1 MAVLGDIAL
10 VTQVAV
16 FRNKKAFDQLVRKYQ
31 SPVRRFFLNQTLGD
45 EQLSDDLAQETF
57 IKAYVNITKF
67 RGMASFSTWLMRIAY
82 NVFYDEVRKRK
93 VETVSFEEGGRRKE
107 EGDYSHPQIY
117 RQNSSLQQ
125 DYSHSSFLVPPSSL
139 KMDIHQALALLK
151 PDERTCITLQ
161 LIDGYPIDQIAKIT
175 GIAENTVKSHLRRG
189 KEKMANYLKQ
199 NGYDR

>member
-16 FRNKKAFDQLVRKYQ
+16 FQNKKAFDQLVRKYQ
-31 SPVRRFFLNQTLGD
+31 SPVRRFFLNQTMGD

-67 RGMASFSTWLMRIAY
+67 RGMSSFSTWLMRIAY
-82 NVFYDEVRKRK
+82 NVFYDEMRKRK
-93 VETVSFEEGGRRKE
+93 VETVSFEESGKRKE
-107 EGDYSHPQIY
+107 ERDYSHPQMY

-125 DYSHSSFLVPPSSL
+125 NYSLSSFHLPPSSL
-139 KMDIHQALALLK
+139 KMDIYAALALLK

-161 LIDGYPIDQIAKIT
+161 LIDGYPIEQISKIT
-175 GIAENTVKSHLRRG
+175 GIPDNTVKSHLRRG
-189 KEKMANYLKQ
+189 KEKMTIYLKD

>member
-1 MAVLGDIAL
+1 MTELSDIAL

-16 FRNKKAFDQLVRKYQ
+16 LHNKKAFDQLVRKYQ

-67 RGMASFSTWLMRIAY
+67 RGMSSFSTWLMRIAY
-82 NVFYDEVRKRK
+82 NVFDDDVRSRK
-93 VETVSFEEGGRRKE
+93 QTDDIDTSSAMRQSSNS
-107 EGDYSHPQIY
+107 GDS
-117 RQNSSLQQ
+117 N
-125 DYSHSSFLVPPSSL
+125 L
-139 KMDIHQALALLK
+139 KMDIHAALALLK

-161 LIDGYPIDQIAKIT
+161 LIDGYPIDQISKIT
-175 GIAENTVKSHLRRG
+175 GMNENTVKSHLKRG
-189 KEKMANYLKQ
+189 KDKMANYLKE

>member
-16 FRNKKAFDQLVRKYQ
+16 FQNKKAFDQLVRKYQ

-45 EQLSDDLAQETF
+45 EMLSDDLAQETF

-67 RGMASFSTWLMRIAY
+67 RGMSSFSTWLMRIAY
-82 NVFYDEVRKRK
+82 NVFYDNVRTHKQTDDIDASAAVRM
-93 VETVSFEEGGRRKE
+93 SSSS
-107 EGDYSHPQIY
+107 GDS
-117 RQNSSLQQ
+117 N
-125 DYSHSSFLVPPSSL
+125 L
-139 KMDIHQALALLK
+139 KMDVYAALALLK

-161 LIDGYPIDQIAKIT
+161 LIDGYPIDQISKIT
-175 GIAENTVKSHLRRG
+175 GIGENTVKSHLKRG
-189 KEKMANYLKQ
+189 KEKMANYLKE

>member
-1 MAVLGDIAL
+1 VAELSDIAL

-16 FRNKKAFDQLVRKYQ
+16 LHNKKAFDQLVRKYQ

-67 RGMASFSTWLMRIAY
+67 RGMSSFSTWLMRIAY
-82 NVFYDEVRKRK
+82 NVFYDDVRSRK
-93 VETVSFEEGGRRKE
+93 QTDDIDTSSAVRQSSNS
-107 EGDYSHPQIY
+107 GDS
-117 RQNSSLQQ
+117 N
-125 DYSHSSFLVPPSSL
+125 L
-139 KMDIHQALALLK
+139 KMDIHAALALLK

-161 LIDGYPIDQIAKIT
+161 LIDGYPIDQISKIT
-175 GIAENTVKSHLRRG
+175 GMNDNTVKSHLKRG
-189 KEKMANYLKQ
+189 KEKMANYLKE